1 MWRPL
6 VVCLGRGWKPWVI
19 FECGDPF
26 LTMVCPY
33 LLPLTV
39 TLIVT
44 VAIRLGNLKI
54 VSVTV
59 TMSVNVMKP
68 MCGPKAKMMCV
79 CDRVLIGQK

>member
-1 MWRPL
+1 MS
-6 VVCLGRGWKPWVI
+6 
-19 FECGDPF
+19 
-26 LTMVCPY
+26 LTPY

-79 CDRVLIGQK
+79 CDRVLIGQKACNKKNVTEFM